1 MAKAMPPIG
10 ENSPVRQVRKDL
22 HDGPPHQ
29 PETHE
34 DEHADAHELAGRI
47 ADDHAGDEDDQRE
60 SGGDA
65 EHADVAPRER
75 LAAEELGER
84 RGQRIF
90 GVPDEEIEQQPAEE
104 HDADG
109 NRQQGRARL
118 KREAGHL
125 VDRAQAEQQAEQRE
139 GDDGGEQRVE
149 KRRPEPL
156 AERCAGLSQ
165 GA

>member
-1 MAKAMPPIG
+1 MPT
-10 ENSPVRQVRKDL
+10 SLQ
-22 HDGPPHQ
+22 
-29 PETHE
+29 
-34 DEHADAHELAGRI
+34 AAI

-118 KREAGHL
+118 
-125 VDRAQAEQQAEQRE
+125 QA
-139 GDDGGEQRVE
+139 
-149 KRRPEPL
+149 
-156 AERCAGLSQ
+156 
-165 GA
+165 